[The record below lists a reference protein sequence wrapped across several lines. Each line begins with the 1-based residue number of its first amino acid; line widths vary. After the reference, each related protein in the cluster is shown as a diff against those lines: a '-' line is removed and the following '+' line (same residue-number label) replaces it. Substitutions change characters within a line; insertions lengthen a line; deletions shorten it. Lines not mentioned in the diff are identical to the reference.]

1 MPLEA
6 ARLLTRLTAAR
17 PDRRNDPEL
26 RGVQL
31 ALKAIA
37 RRIQQLTSEEREL
50 AREVD
55 QLTRK
60 LAPQLLD
67 QPGIEPR
74 EGPTRL
80 RHRDRAR
87 R

>member
-1 MPLEA
+1 MIDGRAAMSVTGGLVRTLLPKQLLLKCSFEA

-37 RRIQQLTSEEREL
+37 RRIRQLTQRG
-50 AREVD
+50 
-55 QLTRK
+55 T
-60 LAPQLLD
+60 
-67 QPGIEPR
+67 
-74 EGPTRL
+74 
-80 RHRDRAR
+80 RAR
-87 R
+87 T